1 MEIELGK
8 EIEIKAKIDNVNK
21 VSSWLS
27 DNATFDRAV
36 FQEDILY
43 DFIPQ
48 SFILDQTNLKADEFV
63 RIRCTDQEDILTHK
77 IIRRDSTGNFLYC
90 DEAETIINQ
99 DNYKNICNIL
109 SPFGMG
115 NLVNDDCKD
124 GVTLG
129 AMMEKNN
136 FKELIRITKKRKEYH
151 LKEFNIA
158 VDEVS
163 NLGCFIEI
171 ESLQRVSDEK
181 LIKIIKNKEIKLLR
195 DIQISTNDVVK
206 KGYLDLIMERK
217 NGRTI

>member
-1 MEIELGK
+1 MGK
-8 EIEIKAKIDNVNK
+8 EIEIKAKIDNINK

-27 DNATFDRAV
+27 NNATFDRAV

-43 DFIPQ
+43 DFIPK
-48 SFILDQTNLKADEFV
+48 SFIIDRKNLRADEFM

-77 IIRRDSTGNFLYC
+77 VIRRDSAGNFLCC
-90 DEAETIINQ
+90 DEVETIISQ
-99 DNYKNICNIL
+99 DNYENICNIL
-109 SPFGMG
+109 SLFGIK
-115 NLVNDDCKD
+115 NLDNNDCKD

-129 AMMEKNN
+129 TMMERNN

-171 ESLQRVSDEK
+171 ESLQSTSDEK

-195 DIQISTNDVVK
+195 DIQISANNVIK
-206 KGYLDLIMERK
+206 KGYLDLIMEYK
-217 NGRTI
+217 NGKTI